1 MSVTEADLHPHLIA
15 RMAQR
20 GVTLMEINAVLQN
33 GWACD
38 DARPGTNCRVLV
50 FTHEQTWEGR
60 IYAEKEVTV
69 YFKLIDDAL
78 IVITV
83 KARYGSD
90 FPRRRNG
97 R

>member
-1 MSVTEADLHPHLIA
+1 ME
-15 RMAQR
+15 QR
-20 GVTLMEINAVLQN
+20 GVTLAEINMVLQN

-38 DARPGTNCRVLV
+38 DAKPGTSCRMLV
-50 FTHEQTWEGR
+50 FTHEQTWQGR

-69 YFKLIDDAL
+69 YFKLINNAL
-78 IVITV
+78 IVLTV